1 MSCVFV
7 LVRLLSS
14 LRVDYLPASA
24 LDQYYNVSLTT
35 LTFRFTQ
42 NPLLRNQILLFTL
55 LKGADGLERAIEMLF
70 RNFASNTSRRLQP
83 TIHQLLTRELDPQ
96 TILSVTGFIKSVRKQ
111 KRVAFVAV
119 NDGSC
124 PEGLQAVLSPEDAR
138 ACVIP

>member
-1 MSCVFV
+1 
-7 LVRLLSS
+7 
-14 LRVDYLPASA
+14 
-24 LDQYYNVSLTT
+24 
-35 LTFRFTQ
+35 
-42 NPLLRNQILLFTL
+42 
-55 LKGADGLERAIEMLF
+55 MLF